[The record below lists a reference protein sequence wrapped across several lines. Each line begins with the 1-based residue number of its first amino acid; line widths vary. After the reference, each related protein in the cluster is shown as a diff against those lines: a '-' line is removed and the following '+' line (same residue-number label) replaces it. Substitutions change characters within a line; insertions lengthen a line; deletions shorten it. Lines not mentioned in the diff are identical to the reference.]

1 VLKRRIKKNRK
12 PFHPTTGVVIGL
24 TGGIGSGKSFILK
37 CFERL
42 GFKIFDTDKAVHE
55 LMKKGNEGYIKIA
68 NIFPS
73 VVGIKGIS
81 RTKLLKLI
89 LKDKSNLVK
98 LEKIL
103 HPLVRKA
110 QQKFAAENK
119 KYSVVFEVPLLFEN
133 NREDYYDYVVA
144 SVVDQKTQKERVM
157 KRKGMTEGKF
167 NAIMGKQ
174 VSNLV
179 RQKRA
184 DFIIDTNCSKR
195 AVFTQIKE
203 LLENV

>member
-1 VLKRRIKKNRK
+1 MLKRRIKKNRK

-37 CFERL
+37 CFESL

-81 RTKLLKLI
+81 RTKLSKII
-89 LKDKSNLVK
+89 LQDKSNLVK

-167 NAIMGKQ
+167 NAIIGKQ